1 SRPSPSPRNVSS
13 AASATES
20 SLVVSLVGGSHVVNH
35 MYFMLLPPIFGALR
49 ADLGVSGPQAGVA
62 LGLVGVVVTTL
73 QLPLGYVA
81 DAYSRTAVLGLS
93 LSLGA
98 LGAALTATATSYPWL
113 LVAAAVTG
121 AGIAGH
127 HPAHYPLL
135 ASATDPS
142 TRGRAYS
149 VHGFT
154 GVLGFAAPPAIV
166 GGASALGFDW
176 RVAIGAIAVVGAIY
190 GVVCLLTFR
199 RAVST
204 AVTHPDPGKRPG
216 DGLDVAAIP
225 GRAARWVR
233 TVAASPAFVLLGVL
247 WFLTSVAA
255 WGIKAYTAPL
265 LTATYGVAD
274 GTANLVVAAMLTSGA
289 FLIFLGGWL
298 SDRYSAGAVLIG
310 GYAALIGV
318 AGVLAWGA
326 LPTVATLAVVLGL
339 SATVDGSRP
348 ARAKLADALSA
359 EGDVGKNFGL
369 LTIGMS
375 GGGAV
380 APPAFGV
387 VLGWTSIETVF
398 AIIAAVGA
406 LAVAMTLVVLAVHG
420 RSPAPSQSG
429 E

>member
-1 SRPSPSPRNVSS
+1 
-13 AASATES
+13 
-20 SLVVSLVGGSHVVNH
+20 
-35 MYFMLLPPIFGALR
+35 MYFMLLPPIFGALKT
-49 ADLGVSGPQAGVA
+49 DLGVGDPQVGAA
-62 LGLVGVVVTTL
+62 LGLVGVVVTAL

-93 LSLGA
+93 LSMGA

-113 LVAAAVTG
+113 LGAAVVTG
-121 AGIAGH
+121 LGIAGH

-135 ASATDPS
+135 AAATDPS

-204 AVTHPDPGKRPG
+204 DVTHPDPGQRPE
-216 DGLDVAAIP
+216 DGLDIATVP
-225 GRAARWVR
+225 TRAARWFRSVLS
-233 TVAASPAFVLLGVL
+233 SPAFVLLGIL

-265 LTATYGVAD
+265 LSGTYGVAD
-274 GTANLVVAAMLTSGA
+274 GTANLVVAAMLTTGA
-289 FLIFLGGWL
+289 VLIFLGGWL
-298 SDRYSAGAVLIG
+298 SDRVSAGAVLLA
-310 GYAALIGV
+310 GYLALIGV
-318 AGVLAWGA
+318 AGLLAWGA
-326 LPTVATLAVVLGL
+326 LPTVAALSLVLVL

-359 EGDVGKNFGL
+359 DGDVGKNFGL
-369 LTIGMS
+369 LTIGIS

-387 VLGWTSIETVF
+387 ILGWTSIETVF
-398 AIIAAVGA
+398 GLIAAVGVV
-406 LAVAMTLVVLAVHG
+406 AVAMTLVVVSVGEQSLDG
-420 RSPAPSQSG
+420 SPQPG
-429 E
+429 D

>member
-1 SRPSPSPRNVSS
+1 MSS
-13 AASATES
+13 AASTNES

-35 MYFMLLPPIFGALR
+35 MYFMLLPPIFGALK
-49 ADLGVSGPQAGVA
+49 ADLGVSDPQAGAA
-62 LGLVGVVVTTL
+62 LGLVGVVVTAL

-93 LSLGA
+93 LSMGA

-121 AGIAGH
+121 LGIAGH

-135 ASATDPS
+135 AAATDPS

-176 RVAIGAIAVVGAIY
+176 RVAIGAIAAVGGIY
-190 GVVCLLTFR
+190 GVVCLMTFR

-204 AVTHPDPGKRPG
+204 DVTHPDPDQRPE
-216 DGLDVAAIP
+216 DGLDVAAVP
-225 GRAARWVR
+225 SRAARWFQSVLS
-233 TVAASPAFVLLGVL
+233 SPAFVLLGIL

-265 LTATYGVAD
+265 LSGTYGVAD
-274 GTANLVVAAMLTSGA
+274 GTANLVVAAMLTTGA
-289 FLIFLGGWL
+289 LLIFLGGWL
-298 SDRYSAGAVLIG
+298 SDRVSAGAVLLV
-310 GYAALIGV
+310 GYVALIGV
-318 AGVLAWGA
+318 AGLLAWGA
-326 LPTVATLAVVLGL
+326 LPTVAALGVVLVL

-369 LTIGMS
+369 LTIGIS

-398 AIIAAVGA
+398 GIIAGVGV
-406 LAVAMTLVVLAVHG
+406 LAVAMTLVVVSVGEQSLDG
-420 RSPAPSQSG
+420 STQPAK
-429 E
+429 

>member
-1 SRPSPSPRNVSS
+1 MSTAVSP
-13 AASATES
+13 TES
-20 SLVVSLVGGSHVVNH
+20 SLVVGLVGGSHVVNH
-35 MYFMLLPPIFGALR
+35 MYFMLLPPIFGALKT
-49 ADLGVSGPQAGVA
+49 DLGVGDPQVGAA
-62 LGLVGVVVTTL
+62 LGLVGVVVTAL

-93 LSLGA
+93 LSMGA

-113 LVAAAVTG
+113 LGAAVVTG
-121 AGIAGH
+121 LGIAGH

-135 ASATDPS
+135 AAATDPS

-204 AVTHPDPGKRPG
+204 DVTHPDPGQRPE
-216 DGLDVAAIP
+216 DGLDIATVP
-225 GRAARWVR
+225 TRAARWFRSVLS
-233 TVAASPAFVLLGVL
+233 SPAFVLLGIL

-265 LTATYGVAD
+265 LSGTYGVAD
-274 GTANLVVAAMLTSGA
+274 GTANLVVAAMLTTGA
-289 FLIFLGGWL
+289 VLIFLGGWL
-298 SDRYSAGAVLIG
+298 SDRVSAGAVLLA
-310 GYAALIGV
+310 GYLALIGV
-318 AGVLAWGA
+318 AGLLAWGA
-326 LPTVATLAVVLGL
+326 LPTVAALSLVLVL

-359 EGDVGKNFGL
+359 DGDVGKNFGL
-369 LTIGMS
+369 LTIGIS

-387 VLGWTSIETVF
+387 ILGWTSIETVF
-398 AIIAAVGA
+398 GLIAAVGVV
-406 LAVAMTLVVLAVHG
+406 AVAMTLVVVSVGEQSLDG
-420 RSPAPSQSG
+420 SPQPG
-429 E
+429 D

>member
-1 SRPSPSPRNVSS
+1 VSTAVSP
-13 AASATES
+13 TES
-20 SLVVSLVGGSHVVNH
+20 SLVVGLVGGSHVVNH
-35 MYFMLLPPIFGALR
+35 MYFMLLPPIFGALKT
-49 ADLGVSGPQAGVA
+49 DLGVGDPQVGAA
-62 LGLVGVVVTTL
+62 LGLVGVVVTAL

-93 LSLGA
+93 LSMGA

-113 LVAAAVTG
+113 LGAAVVTG
-121 AGIAGH
+121 LGIAGH

-135 ASATDPS
+135 AAATDPS

-204 AVTHPDPGKRPG
+204 DVTHPDPGQRPE
-216 DGLDVAAIP
+216 DGLDIATVP
-225 GRAARWVR
+225 TRAARWFRSVLS
-233 TVAASPAFVLLGVL
+233 SPAFVLLGIL

-265 LTATYGVAD
+265 LSGTYGVAD
-274 GTANLVVAAMLTSGA
+274 GTANLVVAAMLTTGA
-289 FLIFLGGWL
+289 VLIFLGGWL
-298 SDRYSAGAVLIG
+298 SDRVSAGAVLLA
-310 GYAALIGV
+310 GYLALIGV
-318 AGVLAWGA
+318 AGLLAWGA
-326 LPTVATLAVVLGL
+326 LPTVAALSLVLVL

-359 EGDVGKNFGL
+359 DGDVGKNFGL
-369 LTIGMS
+369 LTIGIS

-387 VLGWTSIETVF
+387 ILGWTSIETVF
-398 AIIAAVGA
+398 GLIAAVGVV
-406 LAVAMTLVVLAVHG
+406 AVAMTLVVVSVGEQSLDG
-420 RSPAPSQSG
+420 SPQPG
-429 E
+429 D

>member
-1 SRPSPSPRNVSS
+1 MSS
-13 AASATES
+13 AASSSES
-20 SLVVSLVGGSHVVNH
+20 SLVVGLVGGSHVVNH
-35 MYFMLLPPIFGALR
+35 MYFMLLPPIFGALK
-49 ADLGVSGPQAGVA
+49 ADLGVSDPQAGAA
-62 LGLVGVVVTTL
+62 LGLVGVVVTAL

-121 AGIAGH
+121 LGIAGH

-135 ASATDPS
+135 AAATDPS

-154 GVLGFAAPPAIV
+154 GVIGFAAPPAIV

-176 RVAIGAIAVVGAIY
+176 RVAIGSIAAVGAIY

-199 RAVST
+199 RAVS
-204 AVTHPDPGKRPG
+204 ADVTHPDPDQRPE
-216 DGLDVAAIP
+216 DGLDIATVP
-225 GRAARWVR
+225 SRAARWFRSVLS
-233 TVAASPAFVLLGVL
+233 SPAFVLLGVL

-265 LTATYGVAD
+265 LSGTYGVAD
-274 GTANLVVAAMLTSGA
+274 GTANLVVAAMLTTGA
-289 FLIFLGGWL
+289 VLIFLGGWL
-298 SDRYSAGAVLIG
+298 SDRVSAGAVLLV
-310 GYAALIGV
+310 GYVALIGV

-326 LPTVATLAVVLGL
+326 LPTVAALGVVLVL

-348 ARAKLADALSA
+348 ARAKLADTLSA

-387 VLGWTSIETVF
+387 VLGWTSIEVVF
-398 AIIAAVGA
+398 GLIAAVGV
-406 LAVAMTLVVLAVHG
+406 LAVAMTLVVVSVGEPSLGGSSQAV
-420 RSPAPSQSG
+420 